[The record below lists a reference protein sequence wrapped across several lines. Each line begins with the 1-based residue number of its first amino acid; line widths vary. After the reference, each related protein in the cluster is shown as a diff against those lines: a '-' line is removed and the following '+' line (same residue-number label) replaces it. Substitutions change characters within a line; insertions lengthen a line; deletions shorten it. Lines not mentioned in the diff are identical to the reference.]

1 MNIHEF
7 NVKPIFKPTKT
18 IKWMV
23 PDNIRQYVKKV
34 NITTWEIFSQEDI
47 TLKPKEVKFI
57 MLGIGFIMSE
67 GVVLTSLSDSLTKK
81 RISLQNGVYLT
92 DTLNMIIVLTNNSIE
107 NIRIPKLTTLCFVCY
122 KKLWSILKND
132 RDERENIPRIINH
145 TRTTNRPKCC

>member
-1 MNIHEF
+1 MNIHKF
-7 NVKPIFKPTKT
+7 NVKPIYNPTKT

-23 PDNIRQYVKKV
+23 SNETRQYVKKV
-34 NITTWEIFSQEDI
+34 NTTTWEIFSQEDI

-92 DTLNMIIVLTNNSIE
+92 DTLNMIIVLTNNSTE
-107 NIRIPKLTTLCFVCY
+107 NIRIPKLTTLCLVCY
-122 KKLWSILKND
+122 NKL
-132 RDERENIPRIINH
+132 
-145 TRTTNRPKCC
+145 

>member
-1 MNIHEF
+1 MNIHKF
-7 NVKPIFKPTKT
+7 NVKPRLPPIKT
-18 IKWMV
+18 IKWLI
-23 PDNIRQYVKKV
+23 PNENRQYVKKV

-92 DTLNMIIVLTNNSIE
+92 DTLNMIIVLTNNSTE

-122 KKLWSILKND
+122 NKL
-132 RDERENIPRIINH
+132 
-145 TRTTNRPKCC
+145 